1 MTQRDFDDKRA
12 KGLCFGCDEKYFRGH
27 VCKKKQIFMLEAD
40 EEDEIFEDTQQELLQ
55 GDNQEEFQ
63 ISLHALSGIQS
74 YRTMRIIGQLKKKML
89 HILIDS
95 GSTHNFLD
103 PKIAKTTG
111 VESQPTNPL
120 TVVVADG
127 TKIFSKAM
135 VKDFNW
141 TMQGAEF
148 TADMRLLPLGGCDI
162 ILGVQWL
169 STLGPVLW
177 DFKNLKMEFTVLGA
191 KHTLKGGEVPAVQLV
206 DVKTMEQLLR
216 RHPLGVM
223 AQMCSIQA
231 ATSEQVQVNPEIS
244 MLLQNYEDVFS
255 EPQGLPPV
263 RAHDHQIPLF
273 PGTQPPSIRPYR
285 YPYIQKNE
293 IEKIVREM
301 MEAGVIRHN
310 QRITTPMQQK
320 WLPKMMGFDYEIVY
334 RSGKSNVAA
343 DALSRMVENT
353 DPISENQG
361 SLTALT
367 VVLCNWVKE
376 LQLSWENDPALQTI
390 ITDLQ
395 QDPTSHPLFVWQHQ
409 MLYYKSR
416 LVVGKDDQFRLKL
429 IQEHHASPTGGH
441 SGGERSY
448 YRLKQAFYWKGMK
461 RAVLKVVAEFAQ
473 AFLDNVFKLHGMP
486 RSIVSDR
493 DTIFTSSFW
502 QELFRLQGTSLN
514 LSTSYHPQSDGQ
526 TEVVNRCLENYLRC
540 LTGDRPKV
548 WVHWLPLA
556 EWWYNT
562 TFHIS
567 TGITPYEALYGQS
580 PPDYRHYTPGGTTI
594 AAADGLLKDRETVL
608 KLLKEHLISSQHR
621 MKQIADSHR
630 TEREFE
636 VGDWVYLRLQPFRQ
650 VSVAFRRNAK
660 LAPKYFGPYQ
670 VMQRVGA
677 VAYKLDLP
685 PSSRIHPVFHVSLLK
700 KKLGFGAVVQ
710 SVLPLTDDDGRLQ
723 IEPLAILERKLVKRN
738 NRPYTMVL
746 VQWTNSIPE
755 DATWES
761 WYELHQRF
769 PNFQP

>member
-1 MTQRDFDDKRA
+1 MTQRDFDDRRA

-127 TKIFSKAM
+127 TKTFSKAM

-148 TADMRLLPLGGCDI
+148 TADMRLLPLGGCDMV
-162 ILGVQWL
+162 LGVQWL

-191 KHTLKGGEVPAVQLV
+191 KHTLKGGEVPAIQLV
-206 DVKTMEQLLR
+206 DVKTMEQYLR

-231 ATSEQVQVNPEIS
+231 ATSEQV
-244 MLLQNYEDVFS
+244 
-255 EPQGLPPV
+255 
-263 RAHDHQIPLF
+263 
-273 PGTQPPSIRPYR
+273 
-285 YPYIQKNE
+285 
-293 IEKIVREM
+293 
-301 MEAGVIRHN
+301 

-395 QDPTSHPLFVWQHQ
+395 QDPTSHPLFLWQHQ

-448 YRLKQAFYWKGMK
+448 YRLKQAFYWK
-461 RAVLKVVAEFAQ
+461 VAQ

-502 QELFRLQGTSLN
+502 QELFRLQGISLN

-540 LTGDRPKV
+540 LTGDKPKV

-594 AAADGLLKDRETVL
+594 AVADGLLKDRETVL

-769 PNFQP
+769 PNLSMEVISAISDSIRSKV